1 MLDRR
6 RVRLC
11 ATIAVVLG
19 PCTVHSNT
27 DPMVLDTMVIT
38 GTRTE
43 RKLLDVPVRT
53 EVINREA
60 LESSHARDLSEALQH
75 QPGLL
80 LKDIHGKSGKEVW
93 LQGLDSDRVLILID
107 GKPVSAS
114 SGSTVDLTQ
123 IAIADV
129 DRIEIVKG
137 AVSALYGSAAM
148 GGVINVITRQP
159 DAPLAYQL
167 QLDTGSH
174 GDKRLPGNSL
184 LDQRHVSAGFSAS
197 RAQFDGSFSLDIR
210 DADGFDLDPSSYSFG
225 GDRGS
230 KINLVGT
237 LGMKLDEYRR
247 LEYSSSWYEEDV
259 SRDFS
264 TFTPG
269 QGDILKLD
277 AEYATRFN
285 QTLSWRSELAGG
297 RSLKA
302 FLMSEQFEDTTRQ
315 DVVSTSLLDQ
325 KREANIETFKAEVQF
340 DMPFGQNQQ
349 WTMGAALFDS
359 RLQQQQERAEGSRFL
374 QIDEI
379 VPGADHQNGE
389 FFVQNSVFA
398 GEHWEFLP
406 GLRWQQDS
414 DFGSHVAPKINVL
427 YVPQFL
433 SSLNP
438 RLRFGLGSGYRVPN
452 LKERYFLF
460 DHSANGYV
468 VLGNTELEPEES
480 DSLQLGFEMSASRT
494 TRGEIAVF
502 YNRFRNL
509 ITTSIDAEASAGQQL
524 QVYRYSNVD
533 AATTRGV
540 ELNLAQRLSDRL
552 SVDAAY
558 TWLLATDSATGLDLT
573 RRPEHQVDIALNWTL
588 PGLRSTASLKAAWQ
602 SHEYVD
608 ADNEIRSPGYATL
621 GLRFNQPVGRR
632 FKWFAGIDNLLDEH
646 QDPDNAGQDFRP
658 SEGRYIYSGLR
669 YSL

>member
-1 MLDRR
+1 MLDWR

-11 ATIAVVLG
+11 ATIAVVFTPG
-19 PCTVHSNT
+19 TVFSDT

-60 LESSHARDLSEALQH
+60 LESSHARDLSEALRN

-159 DAPLAYQL
+159 TAPLAYQL
-167 QLDTGSH
+167 QLDSGSH
-174 GDKRLPGNSL
+174 GDKRLAGNPI
-184 LDQRHVSAGFSAS
+184 LDQRHVSAGFSV
-197 RAQFDGSFSLDIR
+197 AQPRFDGSFSLDIR
-210 DADGFDLDPSSYSFG
+210 DADGFDLDSSSYAFG

-230 KINLVGT
+230 KTNLAGT
-237 LGMKLDEYRR
+237 LAFKLDENQRIEYR
-247 LEYSSSWYEEDV
+247 STWYEEDV
-259 SRDFS
+259 NRDFS

-285 QTLSWRSELAGG
+285 QTLSWTSELAGG

-302 FLMSEQFEDTTRQ
+302 YLMREQFEDTTRQ
-315 DVVSTSLLDQ
+315 DVISTSLLDQ
-325 KREANIETFKAEVQF
+325 KREADIETLKAELQF
-340 DMPFGQNQQ
+340 DMPVGQNQQ
-349 WTMGAALFDS
+349 WTMGAVLFDS
-359 RLQQQQERAEGSRFL
+359 QLQQQQERAEGSRLL
-374 QIDEI
+374 QISEI
-379 VPGADHQNGE
+379 VPGADHQNSE
-389 FFVQNSVFA
+389 FFIQNSLFF
-398 GEHWEFLP
+398 GDQWEFIP
-406 GLRWQQDS
+406 GLRWQEDS
-414 DFGSHVAPKINVL
+414 DFGTHIAPKVNVM
-427 YVPQFL
+427 YVPEFL
-433 SSLNP
+433 PSLNP

-480 DSLQLGFEMSASRT
+480 DSLQLGFEMSVSQA
-494 TRGEIAVF
+494 TRGEISLF

-509 ITTSIDAEASAGQQL
+509 ITTSADAEASAGQQL

-533 AATTRGV
+533 AARTRGM
-540 ELNLAQRLSDRL
+540 ELNLAHRFSDRL
-552 SVDAAY
+552 SIDTAY
-558 TWLLATDSATGLDLT
+558 TWLQATNTDTDLDLT
-573 RRPEHQVDIALNWTL
+573 RRPEHQIDVAINWKL
-588 PGLRSTASLKAAWQ
+588 PGVRSSASLKAAWQ

-608 ADNEIRSPGYATL
+608 AENRIRSPGHTTID
-621 GLRFNQPVGRR
+621 LRFNQPIGQR

-658 SEGRYIYSGLR
+658 SEGRFIYTGLR